1 MARRTNRRSEARRA
15 ATTSRAATTNRAP
28 SLGAH
33 WRADGTPKTA
43 YGSQGEALAV
53 AEERR
58 AETGA
63 DLSVYR
69 CEFCSAWHMGNAE
82 GRHER

>member
-1 MARRTNRRSEARRA
+1 MDRMARRTNRRDATRRPA
-15 ATTSRAATTNRAP
+15 PAERAP

-33 WRADGTPKTA
+33 FRADGTPKVA

-53 AEERR
+53 ADERR

-69 CEFCSAWHMGNAE
+69 CGFCSAWHMGNA
-82 GRHER
+82 GSRHER

>member
-1 MARRTNRRSEARRA
+1 
-15 ATTSRAATTNRAP
+15 
-28 SLGAH
+28 
-33 WRADGTPKTA
+33 
-43 YGSQGEALAV
+43 LAV

>member
-1 MARRTNRRSEARRA
+1 MARRTNRRSAPRRA
-15 ATTSRAATTNRAP
+15 GPTEQGP

-33 WRADGTPKTA
+33 WRADGTPKAA
-43 YGSQGEALAV
+43 YVSQGEALAV
-53 AEERR
+53 ADERR

-69 CEFCSAWHMGNAE
+69 CELCSAWHMGNAG